1 MPKGCFVVLLPLDS
15 DYRVLGY
22 YFKDSSLD
30 FEVSNNLFL
39 RLNLDHERN
48 EYNLLKLQEFRLF
61 SYVHKF
67 KGKLKRKA
75 NGLIIGI
82 LLEEEE
88 KPERYRSSLK
98 EASESLEKID
108 VINLTKEEFKS
119 ALKRIY
125 QENLEPLVDALDPES
140 IRSYI
145 INRTKSMLSGGKKER
160 KLAQELLEGIE
171 DKDHSK
177 ISELYKL
184 GKKAYQSS
192 DFDKAAKYYSKS
204 AEIAEELMG
213 DESELTKS
221 LKERANF
228 AQKVPELSK
237 EREKV
242 VQNARDSLRNE
253 NFHAAY
259 TLYRKASELS
269 KELVQFDKEE
279 EYRLKSNALK
289 DFYNVDQRYKK

>member
-1 MPKGCFVVLLPLDS
+1 VRKKVPKGCFVVLLPLDS

-22 YFKDSSLD
+22 YFKDASLD

-108 VINLTKEEFKS
+108 LIDLNKEEFKS
-119 ALKRIY
+119 SLKQIY

-145 INRTKSMLSGGKKER
+145 INRTKSMLSGGRKER
-160 KLAQELLEGIE
+160 KLAQELLERIE
-171 DKDHSK
+171 DKNHTK
-177 ISELYKL
+177 I
-184 GKKAYQSS
+184 
-192 DFDKAAKYYSKS
+192 
-204 AEIAEELMG
+204 
-213 DESELTKS
+213 
-221 LKERANF
+221 
-228 AQKVPELSK
+228 
-237 EREKV
+237 
-242 VQNARDSLRNE
+242 
-253 NFHAAY
+253 
-259 TLYRKASELS
+259 
-269 KELVQFDKEE
+269 
-279 EYRLKSNALK
+279 
-289 DFYNVDQRYKK
+289 